1 MKGDIVAADTR
12 TVTMRTRGAGTQ
24 PLVAWVDAHGD
35 LHMSNEGAG
44 RGAVMESDDGEGGW
58 RETVVAAD
66 VPDVVALLGGDP
78 GTDVLD
84 LIEEHWTGRASHD
97 FQDRLRDSDIDVDR
111 YDP

>member
-1 MKGDIVAADTR
+1 MAAADTR
-12 TVTMRTRGAGTQ
+12 TVTMRPGGRGTR
-24 PLVAWVDAHGD
+24 PLRAWVGASGD
-35 LHMSNEGAG
+35 LHLSNEDADPGVA
-44 RGAVMESDDGEGGW
+44 AESDDGERGW

-84 LIEEHWTGRASHD
+84 LIEEHYTGRNADD